1 VKMNVGLI
9 VLALFLVLWLDYEY
23 SLHGI
28 PEGSIEREKVKH
40 EVHLRSA
47 QRLRD
52 LCFKNGG
59 IYIKL
64 GQHLGQLVY
73 FGSNC
78 VVKLLCTQHNRQC
91 LVVCLF
97 IVNDRNT

>member
-1 VKMNVGLI
+1 MNDALI
-9 VLALFLVLWLDYEY
+9 VVVLFLVLCLDYEY
-23 SLHGI
+23 SLYGI
-28 PEGSIEREKVKH
+28 PEGSIERERVKH

-73 FGSNC
+73 FGSKC
-78 VVKLLCTQHNRQC
+78 VVKSLCTQHNRQC